1 MSAPALPAKGV
12 PAPLAQLPN
21 ALTLARLALVP
32 VFAVVLAVADGGYS
46 WAAGTIFLIA
56 GITDQ
61 VDGFLARRWHVESRF
76 GAIADPLADRL
87 MIDVAIVIL
96 TVDRRLPWAALA
108 IIVLRDVVLA
118 LGGRFLAGRGV
129 VIEVHV
135 VGKAATW
142 ILYLAVGCA
151 MVTGHST
158 EWPIDLFWAGLCLA
172 VLAGAVYVAAAR
184 KALRR

>member
-1 MSAPALPAKGV
+1 MSARAV
-12 PAPLAQLPN
+12 PVQLARIPN
-21 ALTLARLALVP
+21 ALTLGRLVLVP
-32 VFAVVLAVADGGYS
+32 IFAVALAVAHGGYS

-76 GAIADPLADRL
+76 GAIADPLADRV

-108 IIVLRDVVLA
+108 IIALRDVVLA
-118 LGGRFLAGRGV
+118 LGGRFLARRGV

-158 EWPIDLFWAGLCLA
+158 EWPIDLFWAGLGLA
-172 VLAGAVYVAAAR
+172 VAAGAVYVAAAR
-184 KALRR
+184 KALKP